1 MHELS
6 IAEGIIDIVE
16 RTARANNVRRVKR
29 VEAAVGELAAVD
41 PAALFFAWESVRKG
55 GPADTAELVLTPV
68 PGAAWCHTCAET
80 VPLHRYGDPC
90 PKCGGYQLT
99 ATGGDELKV
108 TGIVEARDEE
118 ADAPAEPDGKS
129 ENADGLP

>member
-55 GPADTAELVLTPV
+55 GPADAAELVLTPV
-68 PGAAWCHTCAET
+68 PGAAWCHTCTKT

-108 TGIVEARDEE
+108 TGIVEALDDEIE
-118 ADAPAEPDGKS
+118 EEPAGDS
-129 ENADGLP
+129 GLP

>member
-55 GPADTAELVLTPV
+55 GPADAAELVLTPV
-68 PGAAWCHTCAET
+68 PPISNFYFIISCFCVRLRWRNQSDTSNCN
-80 VPLHRYGDPC
+80 
-90 PKCGGYQLT
+90 
-99 ATGGDELKV
+99 
-108 TGIVEARDEE
+108 IIF
-118 ADAPAEPDGKS
+118 S
-129 ENADGLP
+129 

>member
-68 PGAAWCHTCAET
+68 PGAAWCHICAET

-90 PKCGGYQLT
+90 PKCGGYQMT

-108 TGIVEARDEE
+108 TGIVEALDDEEAAE
-118 ADAPAEPDGKS
+118 ADAPE
-129 ENADGLP
+129 EADTPNT